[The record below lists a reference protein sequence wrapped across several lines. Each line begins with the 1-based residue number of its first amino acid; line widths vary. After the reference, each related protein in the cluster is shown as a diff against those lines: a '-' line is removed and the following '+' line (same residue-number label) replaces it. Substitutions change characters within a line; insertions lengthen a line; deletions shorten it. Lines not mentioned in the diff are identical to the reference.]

1 MGPNL
6 DCVGN
11 KANMPNV
18 KFLYLKVHDLSTSP
32 PTSLL
37 VLTVPE
43 FGKPFLFLS
52 FRFGLKFH
60 PVFSTTW
67 NFSFKFYIT
76 KFNSP
81 VSQNICPAIY
91 INIQASLPNE
101 LLPKTG
107 QADCC
112 QKSDLNTWLEHSVT
126 TTQTN
131 QSKLHPSLDPLSF
144 ILSVDTLGTAPF
156 WASELSPSA
165 RHWQPLLS
173 ITTLSHHPHSRFQYP
188 KDLAPLP
195 GKLTPHS
202 KESISPLS
210 M

>member
-131 QSKLHPSLDPLSF
+131 QSKLHPSLDPLIHSF
-144 ILSVDTLGTAPF
+144 CGHFGHCPFLGIWTFTQCTALTALAQHYHSLP
-156 WASELSPSA
+156 SPSLTIPISQ
-165 RHWQPLLS
+165 RFSPPPWQAH
-173 ITTLSHHPHSRFQYP
+173 TT
-188 KDLAPLP
+188 
-195 GKLTPHS
+195 
-202 KESISPLS
+202 
-210 M
+210 